1 MENLTYAFLFFFE
14 LGIDDSFEELI
25 YKAKTLNKRPAVQ

>member
-1 MENLTYAFLFFFE
+1 MENLIYPSLFFFE
-14 LGIDDSFEELI
+14 LDIDNSFEELI